1 MLRSEATARYTVT
14 CCKNMEHECAERS
27 QVRNRV
33 GMYFPYSIACFS
45 GVHVLRLA
53 SVKKLLYSPVFEG
66 MVAMTPEQERRMEE
80 LWQQKTC

>member
-14 CCKNMEHECAERS
+14 CCKNMEHKCAERS
-27 QVRNRV
+27 QVRKSSRDV
-33 GMYFPYSIACFS
+33 FS
-45 GVHVLRLA
+45 LLDCLFFGVHVLRLA

-66 MVAMTPEQERRMEE
+66 MVAMTPKQERRMEE